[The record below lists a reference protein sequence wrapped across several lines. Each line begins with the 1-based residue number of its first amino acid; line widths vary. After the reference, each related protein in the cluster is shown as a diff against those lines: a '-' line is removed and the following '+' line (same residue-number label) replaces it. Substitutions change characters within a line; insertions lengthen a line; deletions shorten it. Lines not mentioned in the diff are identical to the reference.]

1 MGELILLGVSGSLI
15 GITIFYLLSSLLVK
29 QWVRLDIYQL
39 FLFMAAT
46 FLTAIVGEVV
56 LGKLYYLV
64 MGKPLWQY
72 HVWPIHDGYT
82 SALNFI
88 TWPVYGFYQYCLHYV
103 LTAKKRQLRAY
114 WLVGLASGLDGP
126 ILEIL
131 ANGFFLLFYQTFYFY
146 YLPNDMRHYT
156 SIQVVPLYMI
166 GGMILTL
173 ILKQLRERPPSW
185 LYPIVFYAAG
195 VAFIVTG

>member
-1 MGELILLGVSGSLI
+1 MGELIQQGVSGSLI
-15 GITIFYLLSSLLVK
+15 GVAIFYLLSSLLVK
-29 QWVRLDIYQL
+29 QWVRIDIYQL
-39 FLFMAAT
+39 LLFMAVA
-46 FLTAIVGEVV
+46 FLVAIVCEVG

-88 TWPVYGFYQYCLHYV
+88 IWPVYGFYQYCFHHV
-103 LTAKKRQLRAY
+103 LTRKNLHLRPY
-114 WLVGLASGLDGP
+114 WLMGLVSGLDGP

-146 YLPNDMRHYT
+146 YLPEDMRHFT

-166 GGMILTL
+166 MGVILTVV
-173 ILKQLRERPPSW
+173 LKQLRERPPSW
-185 LYPIVFYAAG
+185 LYPIVFYSAG
-195 VAFIVTG
+195 AAFIFIG

>member
-46 FLTAIVGEVV
+46 FLIAIVGEVV

-88 TWPVYGFYQYCLHYV
+88 TWPVYGFYQYCLHHV
-103 LTAKKRQLRAY
+103 LTAQKRQLRAY

-131 ANGFFLLFYQTFYFY
+131 ANGFFLLFHQTFYFY
-146 YLPNDMRHYT
+146 DLPNDMRHYT

>member
-1 MGELILLGVSGSLI
+1 MDELLQLAVSGSLV
-15 GITIFYLLSSLLVK
+15 GVTIFYLLSSLLVK
-29 QWVRLDIYQL
+29 HWVRIDVYQL
-39 FLFMAAT
+39 LLSMAAT
-46 FLTAIVGEVV
+46 FLIAIVGEVV

-103 LTAKKRQLRAY
+103 LTHKKCQLRPY
-114 WLVGLASGLDGP
+114 WLTGLASGIDGP

-131 ANGFFLLFYQTFYFY
+131 ANGFSLLFYQTFYFY
-146 YLPNDMRHYT
+146 YLPDDMRHYT
-156 SIQVVPLYMI
+156 SLQVVPLYMV
-166 GGMILTL
+166 GGVILAL
-173 ILKQLRERPPSW
+173 ILQHLRERPPKW
-185 LYPIVFYAAG
+185 IYPIVFYAAG
-195 VAFIVTG
+195 VAFILAG